1 MTIVKYQNNYYHVEK
16 EGRETYDLQLVHKTG
31 SSVFGQLFHLDYS
44 KKVEFKGNV
53 PKIQTERISDD
64 EEGVIISQ
72 LHESLISHLEN
83 KQLLME
89 K

>member
-1 MTIVKYQNNYYHVEK
+1 MTIIKYQNNYYHVER
-16 EGRETYDLQLVHKTG
+16 EGRETYDLQLVHVTG
-31 SSVFGQLFHLDYS
+31 SSVFSPLFHLDYS

-72 LHESLISHLEN
+72 LHEQLIRNLKN